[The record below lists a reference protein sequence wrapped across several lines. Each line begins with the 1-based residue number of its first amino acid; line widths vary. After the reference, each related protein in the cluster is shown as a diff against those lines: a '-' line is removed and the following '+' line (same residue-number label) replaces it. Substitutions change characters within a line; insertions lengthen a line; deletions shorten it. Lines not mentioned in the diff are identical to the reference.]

1 MIQFSLLQETLLS
14 ECFLG
19 TSEAG
24 LVVQD
29 TVKSKTRKI
38 PGLGKVRTLLGWG
51 QGTDRKPA
59 SKQTKESA
67 NHD

>member
-1 MIQFSLLQETLLS
+1 M
-14 ECFLG
+14 G